1 MFVLLSMTGYG
12 ESIVQNELAFCR
24 VEIRSVNN
32 RHFKLALRCPDGFL
46 QHEADFE
53 RLLRESISRGS
64 VHLAVKIDQIGDV
77 QGPRLNTELLKTY
90 WRQLN
95 EVCREL
101 AVAAPDPAQLLE
113 LPGVLR
119 DDSFDSETVE
129 RLWPLVERAVAGAAN
144 HLQELR
150 RKEGATTAGELQELC
165 RSIEQVLAQIVV
177 MAPQVSRDYHEK
189 LLLRTRELLAGTDV
203 QLEPSD
209 VLREVALYAD
219 RCDIHEEITRLRS
232 HINQFLTLTETGTS
246 PGRKLDFLCQEMFRE
261 VNTIGSKANHIG
273 LSHSAVD
280 LKSSIERIR
289 EIVQNVE

>member
-101 AVAAPDPAQLLE
+101 AVAAPDPAHLLE

-129 RLWPLVERAVAGAAN
+129 RLWPLVERAVVGAAN
-144 HLQELR
+144 HLQEFR
-150 RKEGATTAGELQELC
+150 RKEGTTTAGELQELC

-177 MAPQVSRDYHEK
+177 MAPQVSRDYHDK
-189 LLLRTRELLAGTDV
+189 LLVRTRELLAGTDV

-232 HINQFLTLTETGTS
+232 HISQFLTLTETSTS

>member
-12 ESIVQNELAFCR
+12 EAIVQNELAFCR

-53 RLLRESISRGS
+53 RLLRETISRGS
-64 VHLAVKIDQIGDV
+64 VHLALKIDQVGDV
-77 QGPRLNTELLKTY
+77 QGPRLNTQLLKTY

-95 EVCREL
+95 DVCQEL
-101 AVAAPDPAQLLE
+101 SVAPPDPAQLLD

-129 RLWPLVERAVAGAAN
+129 RLWPLVERAVADAAI
-144 HLQELR
+144 HLQEFR
-150 RKEGATTAGELQELC
+150 KKEGGTTARELQELC
-165 RSIEQVLAQIVV
+165 LAMERLLEQIVM
-177 MAPQVSRDYHEK
+177 MAPQVSKDYHEK
-189 LLLRTRELLAGTDV
+189 LVLRTRELLAGTDV
-203 QLEPSD
+203 KIEPSD

-232 HINQFLTLTETGTS
+232 HINQFLTLIETGTS

-280 LKSSIERIR
+280 LKSNIERIR

>member
-1 MFVLLSMTGYG
+1 MLLSMTGYG
-12 ESIVQNELAFCR
+12 EAIVQNELAFCR

-46 QHEADFE
+46 QHESDFE

-64 VHLAVKIDQIGDV
+64 VHLSVKIDQIGDI
-77 QGPRLNTELLKTY
+77 QGPRLNSQLLKTY

-95 EVCREL
+95 EVCQEL
-101 AVAAPDPAQLLE
+101 SVAAPEPAQLLN

-119 DDSFDSETVE
+119 EDSYDSDTVE
-129 RLWPLVERAVAGAAN
+129 RLWPLVEQAVTAAAT
-144 HLQELR
+144 HLQEFR
-150 RKEGATTAGELQELC
+150 RKEGSTTASE
-165 RSIEQVLAQIVV
+165 LAQLLERIEEVLGQVV
-177 MAPQVSRDYHEK
+177 EMAPQVARDYHEK
-189 LLLRTRELLAGTDV
+189 LVQRTRELLAGTDV
-203 QLEPSD
+203 NIEPSD

-232 HINQFLTLTETGTS
+232 HMSQFRSLIDTGTS

>member
-1 MFVLLSMTGYG
+1 MFVLLSMTGCG

-101 AVAAPDPAQLLE
+101 AVAAPDPAHLLE

-129 RLWPLVERAVAGAAN
+129 RLWPLVERAVVGAAN
-144 HLQELR
+144 HLQEFR
-150 RKEGATTAGELQELC
+150 RKEGTTTAGELQELC

-177 MAPQVSRDYHEK
+177 MAPQVSRDYHDK
-189 LLLRTRELLAGTDV
+189 LLVRTRELLAGTDV

-232 HINQFLTLTETGTS
+232 HISQFLTLTETSTS

>member
-1 MFVLLSMTGYG
+1 MTGYG
-12 ESIVQNELAFCR
+12 ESIVQNEQAYCR
-24 VEIRSVNN
+24 VEIRTVNN
-32 RHFKLALRCPDGFL
+32 RHFKLSLRCPDGFL
-46 QHEADFE
+46 QQETEFE
-53 RLLRESISRGS
+53 RLLRDTISRGS
-64 VHLAVKIDQIGDV
+64 VYLALKIDQAGDV
-77 QGPRLNTELLKTY
+77 AGPRLNTELLKSY

-95 EVCREL
+95 DVCQEL
-101 AVAAPDPAQLLE
+101 SVPAPDPTSLLD

-119 DDSFDSETVE
+119 DDAFDSEMVE
-129 RLWPLVERAVAGAAN
+129 RLWPLVEEAVKAAAT
-144 HLQELR
+144 HLQEFR
-150 RKEGATTAGELQELC
+150 RKEGASTASELRELC
-165 RSIEQVLAQIVV
+165 GSIEKVLQQIVV
-177 MAPQVSRDYHEK
+177 MAPQVARDYHDK
-189 LLLRTRELLAGTDV
+189 LVLRTRELLAGTDV
-203 QLEPSD
+203 KVEPAD

-232 HINQFLTLTETGTS
+232 HISQFLTLIDGGTS